1 MRSVTS
7 TRGRSSTLAG
17 RISNPVTR
25 PLPGS
30 HTGRAP
36 ISASAWA
43 MSSPAVRIFAVPQAD
58 SATRAG

>member
-1 MRSVTS
+1 MRRVTS
-7 TRGRSSTLAG
+7 TRGRSSTEAG

-25 PLPGS
+25 PLEVS
-30 HTGRAP
+30 HTGRTP

-43 MSSPAVRIFAVPQAD
+43 ISSPPVRMLAVPQAE